1 MREKT
6 KQTMKKMMAILLALV
21 VSGSTLM
28 WNEIPVCASMA
39 DEAIEYTMGETYR
52 GEYGTAYYCFTLKQK
67 SHICLN
73 MQVLYGVTDVTIYG
87 ANGKKYL
94 VPDNVTYTENAT
106 TEVYTGTASRT
117 LGAGTYYLEIRVGYT
132 YGRKYYFNLQAENPI
147 TLSKGVITSLKSK
160 KSGQM
165 TVSCQSVKN
174 AIGYRIQYSTD
185 YRFKKGVKT
194 VYSPTRI
201 KTLTKLGK
209 KKRYYVKV
217 TPYTVYS
224 DGGYAW
230 GGTSYV
236 KSAVVK

>member
-52 GEYGTAYYCFTLKQK
+52 GELGTTYYRFTLSKK
-67 SHICLN
+67 SHISLN
-73 MQVLYGVTDVTIYG
+73 TKVRYTGDNFTIYG
-87 ANGKKYL
+87 TNGRPYL
-94 VPDNVTYTENAT
+94 ISGNISYTENVT
-106 TEVYTGTASRT
+106 TGFYTGMASRT
-117 LGAGTYYLEIRVGYT
+117 LGAGTYYLEICG
-132 YGRKYYFNLQAENPI
+132 YGREYYFNLQAENPI

-165 TVSCQSVKN
+165 TVSCQNVKN

-194 VYSPTRI
+194 IYSPTRI

-224 DGGYAW
+224 DGVYAW

>member
-21 VSGSTLM
+21 VFGSTLM
-28 WNEIPVCASMA
+28 WNEIPVYASMA

-52 GEYGTAYYCFTLKQK
+52 GDSGTVYYYFTLNRK
-67 SHICLN
+67 SHISLN
-73 MQVLYGVTDVTIYG
+73 VKSSRYTTDFTIYD
-87 ANGKKYL
+87 ANGKTYL
-94 VPDNVTYTENAT
+94 IPANVAYTENT
-106 TEVYTGTASRT
+106 VSGIHTGVASRT
-117 LGAGTYYLEIRVGYT
+117 LNAGTYYVKIYQWAEE
-132 YGRKYYFNLQAENPI
+132 YYFSLQAEDPI
-147 TLSKGVITSLKSK
+147 TLSRGFITSLKSK

-185 YRFKKGVKT
+185 YRFKKNVKT

-224 DGGYAW
+224 DGVYAW